1 MFFNIIYWVIFLDKL
16 KRLFNVDRRVFVF
29 LLGIVIIGVFF
40 GSILPLFLSADDKTL
55 VSDYLI
61 SFIDSID
68 SFNVFYFLKNG
79 FINNFLF
86 LILIWV
92 LGVSII
98 GVAFVVVLFFY
109 KCFVFGFSL
118 SSIIS
123 NYGFKGI
130 LFSFSYVFP
139 HQVLNLF
146 IFLIMTSYSL
156 LFSLKFLGYIFKR
169 NDFNIR
175 VSFRRYLYLLFWFSI
190 FIVFSILYE
199 VFINPYV
206 LRFVLNL
213 LGI

>member
-40 GSILPLFLSADDKTL
+40 GSILPLFLSIDDKKL

-61 SFIDSID
+61 SFIDSI
-68 SFNVFYFLKNG
+68 SCFNGIYFLKNS

-86 LILIWV
+86 LVLIWV

-98 GVAFVVVLFFY
+98 GVVFVVVLFFY
-109 KCFVFGFSL
+109 KCFIFGFSI
-118 SSIIS
+118 SSIIY

-130 LFSFSYVFP
+130 LFSFSYVCP
-139 HQVLNLF
+139 HQIFDLF

-156 LFSLKFLGYIFKR
+156 LFSLKLLGYIFKR

-175 VSFRRYLYLLFWFSI
+175 GSFKKYLYVLFCFSI
-190 FIVFSILYE
+190 FVIFSILYE

-206 LRFVLNL
+206 LRFVFNL
-213 LGI
+213 LGM

>member
-16 KRLFNVDRRVFVF
+16 KRLFNVDKRVFVF

-40 GSILPLFLSADDKTL
+40 GSILPLFLSADDKKL
-55 VSDYLI
+55 VSDYLV
-61 SFIDSID
+61 SFVDSID
-68 SFNVFYFLKNG
+68 CLDVFSFLKNG
-79 FINNFLF
+79 FVNNFLF

-98 GVAFVVVLFFY
+98 GMFFVVILFFY
-109 KCFVFGFSL
+109 KCFVFGFSI
-118 SSIIS
+118 SSIIC
-123 NYGFKGI
+123 NYGFKGV

-139 HQVLNLF
+139 HQVFNLF
-146 IFLIMTSYSL
+146 VFLIMTSYSL

-175 VSFRRYLYLLFWFSI
+175 VSFRRYLYLLLCFSAFVI
-190 FIVFSILYE
+190 FSVLYE

-206 LRFVLNL
+206 LRFVFNL
-213 LGI
+213 LGM

>member
-1 MFFNIIYWVIFLDKL
+1 M
-16 KRLFNVDRRVFVF
+16 
-29 LLGIVIIGVFF
+29 
-40 GSILPLFLSADDKTL
+40 
-55 VSDYLI
+55 
-61 SFIDSID
+61 
-68 SFNVFYFLKNG
+68 
-79 FINNFLF
+79 
-86 LILIWV
+86 
-92 LGVSII
+92 SII